1 MQSTLGRTLAVRAL
15 VGCTVAILLALP
27 ATRAPEILPASVL
40 GLVLASSVAAAVAG
54 RLLPARQRAVLLA
67 LAGFDLLTE
76 MILVGATG
84 VARSPFVL
92 LFSLTIASAGLSF
105 GLAAGI
111 GFGTAAALGYWAGI
125 LRTGASSDAAV
136 ALASFCL
143 LLLGLLTGLLG
154 RRLVAEGREIARV
167 RAELAQAEL
176 DAESIMASL
185 TSPLLCLDIAG
196 RIRRVNPPA
205 CELLG
210 FGAHPEGKLLRECG
224 ETERLAPLRNLVGGA
239 LEHCEG
245 MAAEIAMPG
254 DPPVPIEVVASPVRD
269 HDGSPKGLVLLITD
283 LTRRKQAEAE
293 QARRERLAVVGELSG
308 HLAHEIRNSLKPV
321 VGSIELLR
329 GEVPPGGVAGELME
343 IILRE
348 AESLESFL
356 SDFLTFARDKSLTF
370 AEFDLDELIGEEVAA
385 LTHHPAR
392 AQAVRIEA
400 VARWEPGWVRSDR
413 GAVREIVRNLILNA
427 LEATETG
434 RVAIAWRPEEEG
446 LELLVED
453 TGGGLPDGPPEALFE
468 PFCTH
473 KAGGTGL
480 GLSIARRLA
489 RRLGGEVTLERR
501 DRGTC
506 ARLVL
511 HDCRTLER
519 AA

>member
-1 MQSTLGRTLAVRAL
+1 MQSNLGRTLTVRAL

-40 GLVLASSVAAAVAG
+40 GLVAASTVAAAVAG
-54 RLLPARQRAVLLA
+54 RLLPTRRRAVLLA

-111 GFGTAAALGYWAGI
+111 GFGTAAALGYWGGI
-125 LRTGASSDAAV
+125 LRTGAASDAAV
-136 ALASFCL
+136 ALASLCL

-154 RRLVAEGREIARV
+154 RRLAAEGREIARV

-185 TSPLLCLDIAG
+185 TSPLLCLDTAG
-196 RIRRVNPPA
+196 RIRRANPPA
-205 CELLG
+205 CSLLG
-210 FGAHPEGKLLRECG
+210 LGAHPEGLPLRECG
-224 ETERLAPLRNLVGGA
+224 QPGRLAPLLDLVSRA
-239 LEHCEG
+239 LERGEG
-245 MAAEIAMPG
+245 ASGEISIPG
-254 DPPVPIEVVASPVRD
+254 EPPVPIEVAASQVRD
-269 HDGSPKGLVLLITD
+269 HDGTLRGLVLLITD
-283 LTRRKQAEAE
+283 LTRRKEAEAE

-329 GEVPPGGVAGELME
+329 GEIPSGGVAGELME

-370 AEFDLDELIGEEVAA
+370 SDFDLDELISEEIAA

-392 AQAVRIEA
+392 AQAVRIEL
-400 VARWEPGWVRSDR
+400 VTGWDQGWLRSDR
-413 GAVREIVRNLILNA
+413 GAVREILRNLILNA

-434 RVAIAWRPEEEG
+434 RVAITWRPEADG
-446 LELLVED
+446 LELLIED
-453 TGGGLPDGPPEALFE
+453 TGCGLPDGSPDALFE

-489 RRLGGEVTLERR
+489 HRLGGEVTLERR

-511 HDCRTLER
+511 HDCRSLEQ